1 MQRTEMLFFDHNPM
15 PLFLIDGES
24 LHIREVNQRAL
35 EIYGYKREEIIQKQI
50 LHFHPAKEHQQVVS
64 LFKGNTDICPENTE
78 FTHVTKGDAILNVEY
93 RIQNITYQS
102 RECLIVAVIDITH
115 RKKAE
120 TALDESRVRL
130 AEAQEMA
137 KMGRWDYYHKE
148 NALFWSD
155 SIFSIFGLEKTE
167 KSITYETYLESVHP
181 EDREKVNLKWK
192 ESLYRQSRFQ
202 VEHRIITPQGDLKW
216 MNESCHTEFDETG
229 NPIHTVGIVQD
240 ITDLVKTEKAL
251 RKSEERYK
259 GIINSQHDIVVRLDT
274 QNRFT
279 FVNETYCKTFGKT
292 KEELLGRSFTPVI
305 HEDDLKATLL
315 AMENLSNPPFRAY
328 MEQRAMTVNGWRWLA
343 WEDYAVRNSRGEV
356 IEIQGVGRDITELKA
371 AESALKD
378 ALAMEK
384 KLGELKSRF
393 VSMASHEFRTPL
405 ASMMMAT
412 ETLENYRQRLSEEE
426 ILKYLGRIRRNIEYL
441 RDIIGKVL
449 SLSRIES
456 GKIPFTPEKTDL
468 NHLLTHWLNDYRD
481 KNQLEHQIEFEP
493 FQEYITIDADR
504 QLLIQALENMVS
516 NSRKYAPEGTK
527 IIINVNRIN
536 DFVTLSV
543 TDFGIGIPEKEM
555 EFLFDPFFRA
565 SNVVNYHG
573 TGLGLPLIKQI
584 VDRHK
589 GSIRLESEI
598 NKKTTFHID
607 LPVQV

>member
-64 LFKGNTDICPENTE
+64 LFKGNTDIYPENTE

>member
-229 NPIHTVGIVQD
+229 NPIHTVGIVQVASRQAFL
-240 ITDLVKTEKAL
+240 II
-251 RKSEERYK
+251 KS
-259 GIINSQHDIVVRLDT
+259 
-274 QNRFT
+274 
-279 FVNETYCKTFGKT
+279 
-292 KEELLGRSFTPVI
+292 
-305 HEDDLKATLL
+305 
-315 AMENLSNPPFRAY
+315 
-328 MEQRAMTVNGWRWLA
+328 
-343 WEDYAVRNSRGEV
+343 
-356 IEIQGVGRDITELKA
+356 
-371 AESALKD
+371 
-378 ALAMEK
+378 
-384 KLGELKSRF
+384 
-393 VSMASHEFRTPL
+393 
-405 ASMMMAT
+405 
-412 ETLENYRQRLSEEE
+412 
-426 ILKYLGRIRRNIEYL
+426 
-441 RDIIGKVL
+441 
-449 SLSRIES
+449 
-456 GKIPFTPEKTDL
+456 
-468 NHLLTHWLNDYRD
+468 
-481 KNQLEHQIEFEP
+481 
-493 FQEYITIDADR
+493 
-504 QLLIQALENMVS
+504 
-516 NSRKYAPEGTK
+516 
-527 IIINVNRIN
+527 
-536 DFVTLSV
+536 
-543 TDFGIGIPEKEM
+543 
-555 EFLFDPFFRA
+555 
-565 SNVVNYHG
+565 
-573 TGLGLPLIKQI
+573 
-584 VDRHK
+584 
-589 GSIRLESEI
+589 
-598 NKKTTFHID
+598 TTFDHERNTRVTIRIKPRESIGGQRD
-607 LPVQV
+607 WALVLFYFP

>member
-93 RIQNITYQS
+93 RIQNITHQS
-102 RECLIVAVIDITH
+102 GECLIVAVIDITH

>member
-1 MQRTEMLFFDHNPM
+1 MQSTEMLFFDHNPI
-15 PLFLIDGES
+15 PLFLLDSET
-24 LHIREVNQRAL
+24 LHILEVNHRVI
-35 EIYGYKREEIIQKQI
+35 EIYGYTQKEILQWQ
-50 LHFHPAKEHQQVVS
+50 LFHFHPGNEHKQVEY
-64 LFKGNTDICPENTE
+64 LFNDTTEICPENME
-78 FTHVTKGDAILNVEY
+78 FTHITKDGTLLNIEF
-93 RIQNITYQS
+93 RIQDITLQS
-102 RECLIVAVIDITH
+102 RKCLIVAIIDITH

-120 TALDESRVRL
+120 TELNESRVRL

-167 KSITYETYLESVHP
+167 KSITYETFLDSVHP
-181 EDREKVNLKWK
+181 EDRDKVNIKWK
-192 ESLYRQSRFQ
+192 ESLGLQSSFQ
-202 VEHRIITPQGDLKW
+202 VEHRIITPEGDLKW

-229 NPIHTVGIVQD
+229 NPTHTVGIVQD
-240 ITDLVKTEKAL
+240 ITELVRTEKAL

-259 GIINSQHDIVVRLDT
+259 GIINSQHDMVVRLDT

-305 HEDDLKATLL
+305 HEDDLKGTLL
-315 AMENLSNPPFRAY
+315 AMENLSQPPFRAY
-328 MEQRAMTVNGWRWLA
+328 IEQRAMTVNGWRSLA
-343 WEDYAVRNSRGEV
+343 WEDYAIRNSKGEV

-371 AESALKD
+371 AESALRD
-378 ALAMEK
+378 ALALEK
-384 KLGELKSRF
+384 KLGDLKSRF

-412 ETLENYRQRLSEEE
+412 ETLENYRHRLSEEE
-426 ILKYLGRIRRNIEYL
+426 ILKYLSRIRRNIEYL

-449 SLSRIES
+449 SLNRIES

-468 NHLLTHWLNDYRD
+468 NHLIANWLTDYLE
-481 KNQLEHQIEFEP
+481 KNQLEHQIDFEP
-493 FQEYITIDADR
+493 LQGNLIIEADR
-504 QLLIQALENMVS
+504 QLLIQALENLLS

-527 IIINVNRIN
+527 IIIKINRIG

-573 TGLGLPLIKQI
+573 TGMGLPLIKQI
-584 VDRHK
+584 VDRHN
-589 GSIRLESEI
+589 GAVRLESEI
-598 NKKTTFHID
+598 NKITTFHID
-607 LPVQV
+607 LPVMT

>member
-202 VEHRIITPQGDLKW
+202 VEHRIITPRGDLKW

-536 DFVTLSV
+536 NFVTLSV

>member
-78 FTHVTKGDAILNVEY
+78 FTHVTKGDAILYVEY

-202 VEHRIITPQGDLKW
+202 VEHRIITPRGDLKW

-536 DFVTLSV
+536 NFVTLSV

>member
-78 FTHVTKGDAILNVEY
+78 FTHVTKGDAILYVEY

-202 VEHRIITPQGDLKW
+202 VEHRIITPRGDLKW

>member
-78 FTHVTKGDAILNVEY
+78 FTHVTKGDAILYVEY

-102 RECLIVAVIDITH
+102 RECLIVAIIDITH

-202 VEHRIITPQGDLKW
+202 VEHRIITPRGDLKW

>member
-93 RIQNITYQS
+93 RIQNITHQS
-102 RECLIVAVIDITH
+102 GECLIVAVIDITH

-202 VEHRIITPQGDLKW
+202 VEHRIITPRGDLKW

>member
-1 MQRTEMLFFDHNPM
+1 MLFFDHNPM

-64 LFKGNTDICPENTE
+64 LFKGNTDIYPENTE

>member
-64 LFKGNTDICPENTE
+64 LFKGNTDIYPENTE

-468 NHLLTHWLNDYRD
+468 NYLLTHWLNDYRD

>member
-50 LHFHPAKEHQQVVS
+50 LHFHPAKEHKLVVS

>member
-78 FTHVTKGDAILNVEY
+78 FTHVTKGDAILYVEY

-102 RECLIVAVIDITH
+102 RECLIVAIIDITH

-202 VEHRIITPQGDLKW
+202 VEHRIITPRGDLKW

-536 DFVTLSV
+536 NFVTLSV

>member
-1 MQRTEMLFFDHNPM
+1 MLFFDHNPM

-202 VEHRIITPQGDLKW
+202 VEHRIITPRGDLKW

>member
-1 MQRTEMLFFDHNPM
+1 MLFFDHNPM

-202 VEHRIITPQGDLKW
+202 VEHRIITPRGDLKW

-536 DFVTLSV
+536 NFVTLSV

>member
-102 RECLIVAVIDITH
+102 RECLIVAIIDITH

-202 VEHRIITPQGDLKW
+202 VEHRIITPRGDLKW

>member
-1 MQRTEMLFFDHNPM
+1 
-15 PLFLIDGES
+15 
-24 LHIREVNQRAL
+24 V
-35 EIYGYKREEIIQKQI
+35 
-50 LHFHPAKEHQQVVS
+50 
-64 LFKGNTDICPENTE
+64 
-78 FTHVTKGDAILNVEY
+78 AI
-93 RIQNITYQS
+93 
-102 RECLIVAVIDITH
+102 IDITH

-202 VEHRIITPQGDLKW
+202 VEHRIITPRGDLKW